1 MNDIL
6 KKQAHDNW
14 YLLEDLHELHRLV
27 NVGTFAGSDY
37 KSVQKMHK
45 FLEDSYIN
53 TKKSIESNE
62 WYQNE
67 KKEMESLDIETIM
80 KDGTGQYDPTYKV
93 TMEDVFRKVFK
104 EDKKKELANEKK

>member
-14 YLLEDLHELHRLV
+14 YLLEDLHELNRLV
-27 NVGTFAGSDY
+27 NLGSFPGSDF

-45 FLEDSYIN
+45 FLEDSWKN
-53 TKKSIESNE
+53 TIKSIESNE
-62 WYQNE
+62 WYQAE
-67 KKEMESLDIETIM
+67 KKEMESLDMETIM
-80 KDGTGQYDPTYKV
+80 KDGTGQYDPEYKV

-104 EDKKKELANEKK
+104 EDKKKALINEKK